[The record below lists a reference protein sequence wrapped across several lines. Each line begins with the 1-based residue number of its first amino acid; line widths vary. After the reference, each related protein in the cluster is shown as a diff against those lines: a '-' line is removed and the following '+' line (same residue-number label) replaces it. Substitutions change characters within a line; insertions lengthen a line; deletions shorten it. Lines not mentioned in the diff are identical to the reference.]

1 VRNFE
6 LKQKFPTDG
15 CLEELKAMPWNAVYN
30 YYCLQ
35 QGVPVADEYIS
46 SIQAYEDDITSK
58 RSSR

>member
-1 VRNFE
+1 MA
-6 LKQKFPTDG
+6 

-46 SIQAYEDDITSK
+46 SIQAYEDEITSK
-58 RSSR
+58 R